1 MRDKGRMNQEEL
13 SGLSSRLNLPV
24 SALQKLPFHQISSIQ
39 KLINH
44 KNYFFKNQND
54 ENIIDYERLTHIMQV
69 EGKFFQSFTLA
80 LTHSHSLTH
89 LFTHSSIN

>member
-1 MRDKGRMNQEEL
+1 MNQEEL

-39 KLINH
+39 KLVNY

-54 ENIIDYERLTHIMQV
+54 ENIIDYERLTHIMQI
-69 EGKFFQSFTLA
+69 EGEF
-80 LTHSHSLTH
+80 
-89 LFTHSSIN
+89 I